1 MRNELT
7 VPTNAAANL
16 RRSIVM
22 AAVVG
27 VAGVTVLGLL
37 GHPVAGLLG
46 CVGLGLGAL
55 NSRLVQRSVVRYAAS
70 GSSRRK
76 QRFTISVFGRLAL
89 ITVLAVALGLL
100 VRPDGIG
107 VFAGL
112 ALFQLLMI
120 GNASFPLFKEL
131 RQT

>member
-1 MRNELT
+1 MQTDLT
-7 VPTNAAANL
+7 VPTNATANF
-16 RRSIVM
+16 RRSIVVA
-22 AAVVG
+22 AAVG
-27 VAGVTVLGLL
+27 AVAVLVSSLL

-46 CVGLGLGAL
+46 CGGLALGAL

-70 GSSRRK
+70 ESSRRK
-76 QRFTISVFGRLAL
+76 QRFTLSVLGRLAG

-100 VRPDGIG
+100 VRPDGLG

-112 ALFQLLMI
+112 AIFQLLMI

-131 RQT
+131 RET